1 MTALPR
7 EVTQPQRV
15 SATDLPALLAERRRS
30 GARVVDLIPGHNPVH
45 GAEATA
51 AVVLHVDRHYE
62 TIWVEGSPLP
72 AQARSGREGGRQRD
86 GEPPRVG
93 LRDDRGEPQTTPQ
106 PQVAMTP
113 EAEDVEASPHRVG
126 QQEHRPLPPA
136 LAPPAVVRLDARYC
150 RVGEEGERPRKAGA
164 GRQRWHRGRCRAE
177 GRRRR
182 RARQGRLRWR
192 GGG

>member
-72 AQARSGREGGRQRD
+72 ALEQSVASWP
-86 GEPPRVG
+86 EPPPGQFALHR
-93 LRDDRGEPQTTPQ
+93 RTT
-106 PQVAMTP
+106 MHHEGIT
-113 EAEDVEASPHRVG
+113 
-126 QQEHRPLPPA
+126 A
-136 LAPPAVVRLDARYC
+136 LSIS
-150 RVGEEGERPRKAGA
+150 
-164 GRQRWHRGRCRAE
+164 
-177 GRRRR
+177 R
-182 RARQGRLRWR
+182 RAVN
-192 GGG
+192 